1 MPHALDLLNLVD
13 DEPDLERLRRVDLL
27 CLRDSSSR
35 RLALPEGDSVFL
47 LRGVFGRAKVRD
59 LHMFE
64 DGFEDAGEILMAL
77 VSDGGAALLYRDTAH
92 EEQFEDLATFAAW
105 LAQRT
110 KDDAHPQLSPLL
122 DSVLDAT

>member
-27 CLRDSSSR
+27 CLRDTASR
-35 RLALPEGDSVFL
+35 RLALPEGDAVFL
-47 LRGVFGRAKVRD
+47 LRGVFGRAHLRE

-77 VSDGGAALLYRDTAH
+77 VSDGGATLLYRDTTH
-92 EEQFEDLATFAAW
+92 DEQFEDLASFAAW
-105 LAQRT
+105 LAQHT
-110 KDDAHPQLSPLL
+110 KDEAHPQLSALL